1 MGALNDWREV
11 RLEDVC
17 ERITVG
23 HVGSMANEY
32 VSEGIP
38 FLRSQNITP
47 FKVDLRDVKYITSEF
62 NEKLKKSALKPGD
75 VAVVRTGYPGTAAVI
90 PRALMVS
97 NCSDLV
103 IIRPGEEIDS
113 WFLSCL
119 FNSVWGKN
127 MVAGNL
133 VGVAQQHFNVGAA
146 KNLRIRLPPIQIQQ
160 TIASILRNYDDLIE
174 NNARRIEILEEM
186 ARRLYEEWFV
196 QFRFPGHENAE
207 FEESDL
213 GRVPKAWSQAKLKD
227 ICDIKSGY
235 AFKSSSFADDGGYR
249 LATIKNV
256 QDGCFIPSCT
266 NRVKEVPDNV
276 PSHIFLKDG
285 DVLLSLTGNV
295 GRVCL
300 VHGGEF
306 LLNQRVAK
314 LVAKPDRL
322 KPFVYCM
329 LRDCRFRER
338 LERLSSGVAQQNL
351 SPVQAGEITVVLP
364 SCELLESFC
373 SIIKSHLEMVV
384 SLQNKTTNL
393 RAQRDLLLPKLI
405 SGEIDVSDIPMPT

>member
-1 MGALNDWREV
+1 MLMGALNDWREV

-119 FNSVWGKN
+119 FNSVWGKS

-146 KNLRIRLPPIQIQQ
+146 KNLRIRLPPIQIQH

-174 NNARRIEILEEM
+174 NNTRRIEILEEM
-186 ARRLYEEWFV
+186 ARRLYAEWFV
-196 QFRFPGHENAE
+196 QFRFPGHEEKQLA
-207 FEESDL
+207 FEQL
-213 GRVPKAWSQAKLKD
+213 NIFD
-227 ICDIKSGY
+227 IFSVRYGKGLS
-235 AFKSSSFADDGGYR
+235 K
-249 LATIKNV
+249 
-256 QDGCFIPSCT
+256 
-266 NRVKEVPDNV
+266 KELIN
-276 PSHIFLKDG
+276 
-285 DVLLSLTGNV
+285 
-295 GRVCL
+295 
-300 VHGGEF
+300 GGEF
-306 LLNQRVAK
+306 PVYGAAK
-314 LVAKPDRL
+314 VIGHYHSYTYADRQIIAGCRGSVGEFRITEPKSFVTNNSFVFLPRASVDFFWGYQAL
-322 KPFVYCM
+322 KMRGLKDVIGGAAQPQITLDALQSISIPYPSNE
-329 LRDCRFRER
+329 LREAYSDSVSPLFSMVWN
-338 LERLSSGVAQQNL
+338 LER
-351 SPVQAGEITVVLP
+351 
-364 SCELLESFC
+364 
-373 SIIKSHLEMVV
+373 K
-384 SLQNKTTNL
+384 NKNL
-393 RAQRDLLLPKLI
+393 RTQRDLLLPKLI

>member
-119 FNSVWGKN
+119 FNSVWGKS

-174 NNARRIEILEEM
+174 NNTRRIEILEEM
-186 ARRLYEEWFV
+186 ARRLYAEWFV
-196 QFRFPGHENAE
+196 QFRFPGHEEKQLA
-207 FEESDL
+207 FEQL
-213 GRVPKAWSQAKLKD
+213 NIFD
-227 ICDIKSGY
+227 IFSVRYGKGLS
-235 AFKSSSFADDGGYR
+235 K
-249 LATIKNV
+249 
-256 QDGCFIPSCT
+256 
-266 NRVKEVPDNV
+266 KELIN
-276 PSHIFLKDG
+276 
-285 DVLLSLTGNV
+285 
-295 GRVCL
+295 
-300 VHGGEF
+300 GGEF
-306 LLNQRVAK
+306 PVYGAAK
-314 LVAKPDRL
+314 VIGHYHSYTYADRQIIAGCRGSVGEFRITEPKSFVTNNSFVFLPRASVDFFWGYQAL
-322 KPFVYCM
+322 KMRGLKDVIGGAAQPQITLDALQSISIPYPSNE
-329 LRDCRFRER
+329 LREAYSDSVSPLFSMVWN
-338 LERLSSGVAQQNL
+338 LER
-351 SPVQAGEITVVLP
+351 
-364 SCELLESFC
+364 
-373 SIIKSHLEMVV
+373 K
-384 SLQNKTTNL
+384 NKNL
-393 RAQRDLLLPKLI
+393 RTQRDLLLPKLI